1 MRLNI
6 YTRNSV
12 YGDLDLVRS
21 LANFDIDSF
30 AYTEELLTV
39 LEDFQVKH
47 PYPDEWISPVF
58 YYFLDVLGCSITC
71 MRDSGLFCIQLLQF
85 FFSSCLRGVQVKHPY
100 PVEWISP
107 VFVIF

>member
-1 MRLNI
+1 MYQKKIIYFLKFPLPCHLKLFTSQVRFYYFGHGTDTMRLNI

-39 LEDFQVKH
+39 LVDFQV
-47 PYPDEWISPVF
+47 E
-58 YYFLDVLGCSITC
+58 
-71 MRDSGLFCIQLLQF
+71 
-85 FFSSCLRGVQVKHPY
+85 HPY

-107 VFVIF
+107 VFLIIF